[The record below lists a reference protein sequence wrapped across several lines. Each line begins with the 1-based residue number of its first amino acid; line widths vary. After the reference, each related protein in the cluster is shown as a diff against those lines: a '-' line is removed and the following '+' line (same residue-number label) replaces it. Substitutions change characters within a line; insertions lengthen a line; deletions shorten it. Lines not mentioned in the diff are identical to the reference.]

1 MRVISTVL
9 CLFAAIIMMATPLMA
24 CCVTGHTDSVPVS
37 VQSAATNA
45 PPCHNVEKVVSG
57 SNDAQTPEK
66 YCASCDDCAMSP
78 AFTVDLDP
86 IVKTHVDMTFVALL
100 NAPQALPRPEMR
112 LLRITGPPLRQDL
125 QRADSP
131 LARFDALLI

>member
-1 MRVISTVL
+1 
-9 CLFAAIIMMATPLMA
+9 
-24 CCVTGHTDSVPVS
+24 
-37 VQSAATNA
+37 
-45 PPCHNVEKVVSG
+45 
-57 SNDAQTPEK
+57 
-66 YCASCDDCAMSP
+66 
-78 AFTVDLDP
+78 
-86 IVKTHVDMTFVALL
+86 VALL